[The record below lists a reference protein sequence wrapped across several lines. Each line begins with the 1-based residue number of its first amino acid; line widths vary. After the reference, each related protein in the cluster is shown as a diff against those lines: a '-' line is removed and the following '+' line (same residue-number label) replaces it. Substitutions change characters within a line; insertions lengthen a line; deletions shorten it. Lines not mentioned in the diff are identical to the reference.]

1 MRYKVYTVEYLK
13 HSIFNDPE
21 KIIVEMVQPELRDLL
36 NNGMITLIEV
46 KQVIRDGMPK
56 YKEVD

>member
-13 HSIFNDPE
+13 HSVFNDPE

-46 KQVIRDGMPK
+46 KQVLRDGMPK
-56 YKEVD
+56 YKEME

>member
-1 MRYKVYTVEYLK
+1 VRYKLYTVEYLK
-13 HSIFNDPE
+13 HSIFSEPE
-21 KIIVEMVQPELRDLL
+21 RVIVEMAQPELKDLL

-56 YKEVD
+56 YKEME

>member
-13 HSIFNDPE
+13 HSVFNDPE

-36 NNGMITLIEV
+36 NNSMITLIEV
-46 KQVIRDGMPK
+46 KQVLRDGSPK
-56 YKEVD
+56 YREVD